1 MKESK
6 FQILHW
12 KKWKATSY
20 LLKKTKK
27 DLENTTQAISYS
39 SELPGGS
46 HSTIFEKYNKL
57 IENKKIYDKHI
68 QMYDTVIDFLEKA
81 IAELLNKKQKEVIM
95 IYANYPRSNSDRLNE
110 ASKLGYSQAT
120 FYRIADE
127 SFDILDTVL
136 DPKKEDVQKIIE
148 AEKKL

>member
-1 MKESK
+1 
-6 FQILHW
+6 
-12 KKWKATSY
+12 
-20 LLKKTKK
+20 
-27 DLENTTQAISYS
+27 
-39 SELPGGS
+39 
-46 HSTIFEKYNKL
+46 
-57 IENKKIYDKHI
+57 
-68 QMYDTVIDFLEKA
+68 
-81 IAELLNKKQKEVIM
+81 M

-136 DPKKEDVQKIIE
+136 DPKKEDVQRIVE